1 MKFTVQEIAKSIGAE
16 FFGDPQIKVS
26 SVAEPKLASEL
37 DMALAI
43 NPKFLDHLKDTSA
56 KCALFTKGTDWT
68 EYDLSAAIVVS
79 RPRYAMS
86 TISAMMDRG
95 QYYKPGIHPSAIID
109 PSAQIGNNVLI
120 GEMVVISSNVQI
132 GDNSIIGPQ
141 CYIGSNSILGTDCYL
156 REGVKIGSGVIIGDR
171 FCAQPSSIIGADGF
185 SFVTEKSSAVE
196 EVRANLSK
204 STISKNENQIWHR
217 IHSLAGVTIGND
229 VEIGANTCIDCGTVK
244 PTSIGDG
251 VKADNL
257 AQIGH
262 NVQIGNNTLICAQV
276 GIAGSAVIGSNVV
289 LGGQSGISDNIFVGD
304 NVITGGA
311 TKVLSNIP
319 AGRVMLGYPAMKM
332 DAQLEVYRN
341 LRKLPKLLKEFTKIK
356 KAVFKS
362 TKID

>member
-1 MKFTVQEIAKSIGAE
+1 MEFTVQEIAKSIGAE

-26 SVAEPKLASEL
+26 SVAEPKTASEL
-37 DMALAI
+37 DIALAI
-43 NPKFLDHLKDTSA
+43 NPEYLDDLKNTSA
-56 KCALFTKGTDWT
+56 KCALLTKGSDWT
-68 EYDLSAAIVVS
+68 EYDLRAAILVA

-86 TISAMMDRG
+86 TISTMMDKG
-95 QYYKPGIHPSAIID
+95 QNYKPGIHPSSIID
-109 PSAQIGNNVLI
+109 PSAQIGKNVLI

-132 GDNSIIGPQ
+132 GDNCIIGPQ
-141 CYIGSNSILGTDCYL
+141 CYIGSNSILGLNCYL
-156 REGVKIGSGVIIGDR
+156 REGVKIGSDTIIGDR
-171 FCAQPSSIIGADGF
+171 FFAQPSAVVGADGF

-196 EVRANLSK
+196 EMRADLSK
-204 STISKNENQIWHR
+204 STINKNENQIWHR
-217 IHSLAGVTIGND
+217 IHSLAGVIIGND
-229 VEIGANTCIDCGTVK
+229 VEIGANTCIDRGTVR
-244 PTSIGDG
+244 PTLIGNG

-262 NVQIGNNTLICAQV
+262 NVKIGNNTLICAQV
-276 GIAGSAVIGSNVV
+276 GIAGSAVIGNNVV

-332 DAQLEVYRN
+332 DTQLEVYRN
-341 LRKLPKLLKEFTKIK
+341 LRKLPKIVKELAKIK

>member
-1 MKFTVQEIAKSIGAE
+1 MKYTVQEIAQSIGAE

-26 SVAEPKLASEL
+26 SVAEPKMASEL
-37 DMALAI
+37 DIALAI
-43 NPKFLDHLKDTSA
+43 NPEYLEDLKNTAA
-56 KCALFTKGTDWT
+56 KCALLTKGSDWT
-68 EYDLSAAIVVS
+68 EYDLRAAILVA

-86 TISAMMDRG
+86 AISTMMDKG
-95 QYYKPGIHPSAIID
+95 QNYKPGIHPSSIID
-109 PSAQIGNNVLI
+109 PSAQIGKNVLI
-120 GEMVVISSNVQI
+120 GEMVVISANVQI
-132 GDNSIIGPQ
+132 GDNCTIGPQ
-141 CYIGSNSILGTDCYL
+141 CYIGSNSILGLNCYL
-156 REGVKIGSGVIIGDR
+156 REGVKIGSDIIIGDR
-171 FCAQPSSIIGADGF
+171 FFAQPSAVVGADGF

-196 EVRANLSK
+196 EMRADLSK
-204 STISKNENQIWHR
+204 STINENENQIWHR
-217 IHSLAGVTIGND
+217 IHSLAGVIIGND
-229 VEIGANTCIDCGTVK
+229 VEIGANTCIDRGTVR
-244 PTSIGDG
+244 PTLIGNG

-262 NVQIGNNTLICAQV
+262 NVKIGDNSLICAQV
-276 GIAGSAVIGSNVV
+276 GIAGSVVIGNNVV

-332 DAQLEVYRN
+332 DTQLEVYRN
-341 LRKLPKLLKEFTKIK
+341 LRKLPKLIKELAKIK